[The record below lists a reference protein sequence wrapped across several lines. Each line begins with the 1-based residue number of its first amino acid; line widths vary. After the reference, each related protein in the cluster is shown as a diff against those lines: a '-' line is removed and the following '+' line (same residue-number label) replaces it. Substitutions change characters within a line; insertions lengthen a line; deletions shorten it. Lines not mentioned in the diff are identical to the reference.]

1 MQVDAHYS
9 LLMIDGSFPNTFIYM
24 HILSIF
30 MQKIRLKSSLVTKIR
45 HIKVAITFCY
55 VPLPR
60 VLRIIYSYRKNKV
73 KAGA

>member
-30 MQKIRLKSSLVTKIR
+30 MQKIRLKSSPVTKIR
-45 HIKVAITFCY
+45 SIKVAIN
-55 VPLPR
+55 
-60 VLRIIYSYRKNKV
+60 VLLCSASTSVANYLFI
-73 KAGA
+73 